1 MTNVRALVG
10 AGKTG
15 VSSVPGGGKRISI
28 RSTMPSFTSSS
39 AIRSGVSARLRRI
52 GASHLARK
60 LPSAKSAQWLIGPFG
75 LVLAELGEGDPL
87 GMQPR
92 LVHPIVF
99 GVVLPGPGSGRD
111 LRQDLPPVSA

>member
-60 LPSAKSAQWLIGPFG
+60 LPSAKSAQWLIGPFACG
-75 LVLAELGEGDPL
+75 PVPVKSRISRGP
-87 GMQPR
+87 
-92 LVHPIVF
+92 
-99 GVVLPGPGSGRD
+99 PGSSSPSLVRVIRWVCSRGSST
-111 LRQDLPPVSA
+111 PSCSA